1 MTAAELYIHIFR
13 NTFQLG
19 EDCNL
24 DSLRYNS
31 ISTWDSIGH
40 LMLISEIEQTFN
52 IVFEMDDIIDFS
64 SFEIGKQLL
73 KKYNVEL

>member
-1 MTAAELYIHIFR
+1 MTAVELYIQVFR

-19 EDCNL
+19 EDCNF

-64 SFEIGKQLL
+64 SFEVGKQLL